1 MNLTW
6 ETEEKPFGEKVN
18 GALKRSFAIY
28 YCELQSLSDH
38 QRCKSKIVEDENKVD
53 YKKQFKFYTIMVRN
67 LKMATK
73 YSFHVRAVNKLLEPK
88 ITGRMADAPDVTEK
102 PANGVSIVIPT
113 KGCEYLIFNLI
124 GIDFNP

>member
-1 MNLTW
+1 
-6 ETEEKPFGEKVN
+6 
-18 GALKRSFAIY
+18 
-28 YCELQSLSDH
+28 
-38 QRCKSKIVEDENKVD
+38 
-53 YKKQFKFYTIMVRN
+53 
-67 LKMATK
+67 MATK